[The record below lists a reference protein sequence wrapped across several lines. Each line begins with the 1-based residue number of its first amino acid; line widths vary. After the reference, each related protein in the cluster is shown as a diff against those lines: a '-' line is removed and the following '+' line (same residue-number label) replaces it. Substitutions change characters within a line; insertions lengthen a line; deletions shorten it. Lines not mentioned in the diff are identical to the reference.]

1 MNSLTKPIL
10 IVSSCLALAGAGGI
24 ASASVFDI
32 QEIKSQPASR
42 SLPMLR
48 WYFSRGSHTF
58 PTLAQISAG
67 GFAYLA
73 YSALPSSVT
82 LTQALST
89 LASPQ
94 SKAFGFLMASVL
106 SIGIAPVTAL
116 WMVPACNFP
125 LIELNEKLG
134 GSRSERSAKVEG
146 AGSGSAEN
154 SVNGKGQASQFT
166 DLSGP
171 QTKTQREA
179 TPAEERQ
186 VQELLDKFTRI
197 NYVRAALLGAGGVV
211 GLVTALA

>member
-10 IVSSCLALAGAGGI
+10 IASSSLALIGAGGI
-24 ASASVFDI
+24 ASASLFDV

-48 WYFSRGSHTF
+48 WYFSRGSHIY
-58 PTLAQISAG
+58 PTVAQVASAA
-67 GFAYLA
+67 FAYLS
-73 YSALPSSVT
+73 YSSVPASLT

-89 LASPQ
+89 LSNPQ
-94 SKAFGFLMASVL
+94 SKAFGFLVAGVL

-116 WMVPACNFP
+116 WMIPACNFR

-134 GSRSERSAKVEG
+134 GSRSQQSAKVEG
-146 AGSGSAEN
+146 SGDGSAED
-154 SVNGKGQASQFT
+154 SVNGKGQAPQFT

-171 QTKTQREA
+171 QTKTKREA
-179 TPAEERQ
+179 TPAEESE
-186 VQELLDKFTRI
+186 VQGLLDKFSQI
-197 NYVRAALLGAGGVV
+197 NYVRALLLGAGGIV

>member
-1 MNSLTKPIL
+1 MNSMTKPIL
-10 IVSSCLALAGAGGI
+10 IASSSLALVGAGGV
-24 ASASVFDI
+24 ASASLFDV

-42 SLPMLR
+42 SLPIIR
-48 WYFSRGSHTF
+48 WYFSRGSHTY
-58 PTLAQISAG
+58 PQVASVSAA

-73 YSALPSSVT
+73 YNALPAGVSLS
-82 LTQALST
+82 QALGT
-89 LASPQ
+89 LVSPQ
-94 SKAFGFLMASVL
+94 STAFGFLLAGAL

-134 GSRSERSAKVEG
+134 GSRSEQSARVEG
-146 AGSGSAEN
+146 SSDGSAED

-171 QTKTQREA
+171 QTKTKREA
-179 TPAEERQ
+179 TPAEERE
-186 VQELLDKFTRI
+186 VQELFEKFSRI
-197 NYVRAALLGAGGVV
+197 NYVRALLLGAGGIV